1 MFLTC
6 GTIYLATQGIF
17 NSGIMTIQTKS
28 LKLLQQSAIRFF
40 FPFLGLVFKMKLRFR
55 LDHIFWMF
63 FFFYYEI
70 KKG

>member
-17 NSGIMTIQTKS
+17 NSGICIMTIQTTS

-40 FPFLGLVFKMKLRFR
+40 FPFLGTVFKMKLRFR

-63 FFFYYEI
+63 FLL
-70 KKG
+70 

>member
-17 NSGIMTIQTKS
+17 NSGICIMTIQTKF

-55 LDHIFWMF
+55 LDHILWMM
-63 FFFYYEI
+63 
-70 KKG
+70 K

>member
-17 NSGIMTIQTKS
+17 NSGICIMTIQTKS

-55 LDHIFWMF
+55 LDHILWMM
-63 FFFYYEI
+63 
-70 KKG
+70 K